1 MKLLLISDG
10 HGDTAALDA
19 LEPVAAACDAVLF
32 AGDFAKFGHPDTG
45 KPFLERLAKLH
56 DQVFA
61 VTGNCDLPGFRDE
74 VEALDI
80 SVEGSLSYFSGL
92 LIGGS
97 GGALRHHGATP
108 NEREEEELA
117 ADLSLAAG
125 SSGEDDGSEE
135 AGPPAGTVFRDNLV
149 VIAHHPPKDTLA
161 DLLPSGSHV
170 GSAAL
175 RSFIDS
181 ERPLL
186 YLCGHIHEASSVD
199 RAGDT
204 VVVNPGALN
213 AGQYALAELTGG
225 KNGPF
230 AVASVKLESIKK

>member
-45 KPFLERLAKLH
+45 KPFLERLGKLH

-61 VTGNCDLPGFRDE
+61 VTGNCDAPDFRGE
-74 VEALDI
+74 VEALDL
-80 SVEGSLSYFSGL
+80 SVEGTLAYFSGL

-108 NEREEEELA
+108 NEREDEELA
-117 ADLSLAAG
+117 SDLSLAAG
-125 SSGEDDGSEE
+125 SAEDVEADDG
-135 AGPPAGTVFRDNLV
+135 GTFRDNLI
-149 VIAHHPPKDTLA
+149 VIAHQPPKDTLA
-161 DLLPSGSHV
+161 DLVPSGAHV

-199 RAGDT
+199 RAGPT

-213 AGQYALAELTGG
+213 AGQYAVAELTGG
-225 KNGPF
+225 RNVPF
-230 AVASVKLESIKK
+230 AVASVKLESLKK